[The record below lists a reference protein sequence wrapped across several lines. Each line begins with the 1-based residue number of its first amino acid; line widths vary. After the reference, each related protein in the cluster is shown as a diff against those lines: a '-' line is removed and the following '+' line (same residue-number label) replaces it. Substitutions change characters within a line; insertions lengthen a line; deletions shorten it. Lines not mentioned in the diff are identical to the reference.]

1 MEMSPVAD
9 ADMAPVGSARGFQ
22 TESDHPKPIAHPN
35 GAFWHA
41 PPRRSSSTVTPLTSA
56 LHPLT
61 RQCYPA
67 LSLEW

>member
-35 GAFWHA
+35 GAF
-41 PPRRSSSTVTPLTSA
+41 
-56 LHPLT
+56 
-61 RQCYPA
+61 
-67 LSLEW
+67 